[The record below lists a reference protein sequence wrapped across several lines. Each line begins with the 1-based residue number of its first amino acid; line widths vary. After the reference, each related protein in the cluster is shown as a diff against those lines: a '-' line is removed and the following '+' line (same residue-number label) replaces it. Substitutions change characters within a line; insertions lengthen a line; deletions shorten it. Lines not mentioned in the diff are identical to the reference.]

1 MTDWIKGTILGA
13 GLALVGACSQ
23 GQADEHE
30 QHQTSDGR
38 AAVTV
43 DSDGYHPATIHA
55 PAGKALKIVFT
66 RTTDRSCGTEVV
78 FPSLDIRRDLPL
90 NRPVE
95 VTVTPTAGTVSFT
108 CGMSMYRG
116 SIVAH

>member
-1 MTDWIKGTILGA
+1 MSDWTRFILFGA

-23 GQADEHE
+23 GQANEHE

-43 DSDGYHPATIHA
+43 DGDGYHPATLHA

-66 RTTDRSCGTEVV
+66 RTTDRTCGTEVV
-78 FPSLDIRRDLPL
+78 FPSLNIRRDLPL

-95 VTVTPTAGTVSFT
+95 VTVTPASGTVAFT